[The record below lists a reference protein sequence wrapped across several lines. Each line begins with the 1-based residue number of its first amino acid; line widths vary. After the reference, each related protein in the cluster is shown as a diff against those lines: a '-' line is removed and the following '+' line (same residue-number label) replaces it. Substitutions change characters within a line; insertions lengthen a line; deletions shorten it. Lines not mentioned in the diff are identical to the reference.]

1 MAKNIDTVKSFITA
15 ATNIVQALGEV
26 NPREDEFDSL
36 LDKHTQ
42 VCRAALNYM
51 DLQERV
57 SFFLSEMAKVEEEI
71 KPTDNITVIDTVR
84 PHEEPVTT
92 QESVVVDKP
101 DFPAPEENPYPD
113 EPEAQTAP
121 LTFDEVK
128 AAFTKAAQDG
138 VPVKPIIN
146 ELGYEKL
153 SAVPAEKYPALMEQL
168 DLAIKEKS

>member
-1 MAKNIDTVKSFITA
+1 MAKNIDTVKNFITA

-57 SFFLSEMAKVEEEI
+57 SFFLGQMGEI
-71 KPTDNITVIDTVR
+71 EQEVQPDNITVIKPSPANWVAKKPEEKTADD
-84 PHEEPVTT
+84 EPV
-92 QESVVVDKP
+92 E
-101 DFPAPEENPYPD
+101 DFPASDEDPYP
-113 EPEAQTAP
+113 EATPTYTAE
-121 LTFDEVK
+121 EVK
-128 AAFTKAAQDG
+128 EAFTKAARDG
-138 VPVKPIIN
+138 VNVAVIIN

-153 SAVPAEKYPALMEQL
+153 SAVPAEKFPTLMEQL